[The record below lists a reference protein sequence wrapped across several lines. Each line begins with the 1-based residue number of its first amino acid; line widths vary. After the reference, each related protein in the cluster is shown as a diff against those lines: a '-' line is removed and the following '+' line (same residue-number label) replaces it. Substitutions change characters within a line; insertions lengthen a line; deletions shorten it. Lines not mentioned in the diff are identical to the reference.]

1 MKIDEIK
8 KEIQSLNAV
17 ATELTEQFTQTY
29 GDEIPQE
36 PAQLSEGLRFK
47 TDTDHFTEAE
57 RAVNERLA
65 DTIVSSM
72 RTERTLSNELS
83 KIMKAQQN
91 REQYADTLDK
101 GTDLVT
107 LYKQTD
113 ETLQQAESITKTLNR
128 LSRALQNIACN
139 RYFNSL
145 THRGKSRPK
154 DRYNAILSEI
164 DAIGN
169 GADRV
174 TADGEAVRTGGF
186 VIFNERGRSSAED
199 NAYIEKLYQ
208 FFDAIQAVNLICY
221 YSTAY
226 YEFHYSTI
234 LPTSYKDITA
244 DKQRAFIRETIEP
257 CFKSHLDAVK
267 ALKMPTG
274 EAESIITRAV
284 EGVYNQLNLTLKGD
298 EADKLLQV
306 KRNPVTDY
314 LLPTTKVH
322 RELFSGTHTESIEGK
337 QITIY
342 DYLDEKTA
350 EKKDV
355 HTYLSVSYN
364 ELEGVTGI
372 KPFTPEQETTY
383 NAIDSEFQAG
393 NSIVTTRQIYK
404 TMLGGDSNAKLS
416 DSKREELTE
425 LIEDLAKTRATIDNS
440 EHAKHTGRKKFVR
453 VTDNLLNVVH
463 LEEAEIDGKVLRD
476 VWLIKERPI
485 LSRYADSIGQIRN
498 IPMKLLQTGTGV
510 TYTALREHLL
520 TQILYMRNDRQK
532 RANRTILLAPVYT
545 DLYKDADTHQKQRL
559 TENAEKMLQHWI
571 REPYKDNKPLI
582 HSYELEYSEGTQRE
596 IAKAESLGKSTQ
608 KIKRVAVTVKIYFE
622 GNKLSAEAS
631 KNRIIALD
639 AKRGGT
645 QKKRGRKK

>member
-8 KEIQSLNAV
+8 KEIQSLNTAV
-17 ATELTEQFTQTY
+17 AELREQFTQTY

-83 KIMKAQQN
+83 RITRAQQS
-91 REQYADTLDK
+91 REQYTDTLDQD
-101 GTDLVT
+101 TDLVT

-113 ETLQQAESITKTLNR
+113 ETLQQAESITKTLRR

-169 GADRV
+169 GADV
-174 TADGEAVRTGGF
+174 LTTDGETIRTGGF

-257 CFKSHLDAVK
+257 CFKSHLEAVK

-284 EGVYNQLNLTLKGD
+284 ENIYNQLNLTLKGEEVEGQSGQILTKAVENYLMPHTAITKFIFD
-298 EADKLLQV
+298 NQPLEA
-306 KRNPVTDY
+306 
-314 LLPTTKVH
+314 
-322 RELFSGTHTESIEGK
+322 IENEAISEGYEIQNK
-337 QITIY
+337 
-342 DYLDEKTA
+342 A
-350 EKKDV
+350 V
-355 HTYLSVSYN
+355 NTYLSILPN
-364 ELEGVTGI
+364 LEGV
-372 KPFTPEQETTY
+372 
-383 NAIDSEFQAG
+383 
-393 NSIVTTRQIYK
+393 
-404 TMLGGDSNAKLS
+404 
-416 DSKREELTE
+416 
-425 LIEDLAKTRATIDNS
+425 
-440 EHAKHTGRKKFVR
+440 
-453 VTDNLLNVVH
+453 
-463 LEEAEIDGKVLRD
+463 
-476 VWLIKERPI
+476 
-485 LSRYADSIGQIRN
+485 
-498 IPMKLLQTGTGV
+498 
-510 TYTALREHLL
+510 
-520 TQILYMRNDRQK
+520 
-532 RANRTILLAPVYT
+532 
-545 DLYKDADTHQKQRL
+545 
-559 TENAEKMLQHWI
+559 
-571 REPYKDNKPLI
+571 
-582 HSYELEYSEGTQRE
+582 EG
-596 IAKAESLGKSTQ
+596 LD
-608 KIKRVAVTVKIYFE
+608 
-622 GNKLSAEAS
+622 KLSAEELGLVCAVANEFYAGNEYVTPQMLKKAWAS
-631 KNRIIALD
+631 STGSKLKAGSKEEENYIKGINTMRKTDIKIDQREYKERKGLKENFIEDRILDIAIAEGVTINGQYQEKCWKILSMPAVIRHAINLGQITTTPAYLMD
-639 AKRGGT
+639 TGVNAKYLPLRDYLWNEIHRIKRDPLNTETADERKEREARERIRAEENGKPY
-645 QKKRGRKK
+645 KKREPKQKPVIRFSTLYEKLYPTADQRAKKRIQTEAQKILSFWAKHGAIKSYKLLYEGINKKKTSKKAQDSLLADAIKIDVTASETL